1 MNQLHQKGTFI
12 QENEIVSE
20 DFFTTAIKEKNAA
33 YLAKQFSKCIYF
45 RNTQI
50 QGSHLLMHILC
61 HKLAK
66 RIIV

>member
-1 MNQLHQKGTFI
+1 MYQLYQKGTFI

-20 DFFTTAIKEKNAA
+20 DSFITAIKEKNAA

-50 QGSHLLMHILC
+50 QGSHLY
-61 HKLAK
+61 
-66 RIIV
+66 

>member
-20 DFFTTAIKEKNAA
+20 DLFFITAIKEKNAA

-45 RNTQI
+45 RNTEI
-50 QGSHLLMHILC
+50 QGSHYLL
-61 HKLAK
+61 K